1 MNRPFSCTDKFPY
14 TAPLEKILVIFRIFL
29 FYRSMGPLQSQ
40 SLPITTIP
48 TILLFPVCLSV
59 SR

>member
-14 TAPLEKILVIFRIFL
+14 TVPLEKILVIFRIFL

-48 TILLFPVCLSV
+48 TILFFPVCLSV